1 MNWAFFRKNIW
12 LLTILA
18 FLMGLPTFAEA
29 RHHKKHKH
37 SHSSHKGHKNN
48 SCKNLQRIEQI
59 LKNLNSQAPI
69 SINQKKIDSAGGN
82 LILTQAGDYCVTENI
97 VGTLVIG
104 TDSICLDLCCHTLN
118 ANGAPN
124 AIVANGH
131 QALKVFNGRIINST
145 DAGILV
151 TSYSAVELY
160 DLEMSNHTLDAIWQ
174 NNSTDLNV
182 HDVAFVNSNS
192 GERALL
198 FNTCNNISVNRCQAT
213 GFRSTIGAI
222 IQLDSCNTAS
232 IQDVDVTNNT
242 KSPVAPNGTLDTNAA
257 LVNLNDCTGVDLVHV
272 KVNNN
277 TINNTI
283 VGTRRFSAIA
293 FVSSNNCSMLRSET
307 CNNIDINGDVGNDI
321 TQGVALTRQVT
332 VALSDNVLIKEHQ
345 ANNNSCPTIIGN
357 FRIYNTRDSNNTVF
371 EECQANSNFVQEL
384 LVDPTGGPG
393 GFATSEYEGFK
404 LQFANSVPNGCALRN
419 CQANF
424 NVLAKGGAGRSKV
437 DVNWGFLNAIET
449 EGSCIIEGCQ
459 ACFNS
464 IGDSEN
470 ATFLGG
476 IVALFGASNVTISN
490 CSADNNTGGEVA
502 VGINFGGSEGLE
514 CANCTVTHCTGNANG
529 NFGLLIGTSYDTS
542 ASLTHEVKILDSVF
556 YKNGNTLSDSAGIAV
571 LKLTPNA
578 SNILIKGCEI
588 YDTFSEGGKAAGIN
602 VSNASNVVIEDT
614 NIFNTTATGFE
625 AHGILLN
632 TVADSKIIRTQL
644 HGNQDSGVELVGNNP
659 GLSIIESLAID
670 NNIGFNF
677 TSGSTAA
684 CSLVQD
690 SRALN
695 NAKAGF
701 KYGAA
706 LPLTVTFIGNE
717 AQCNGTTA
725 GDNYK
730 GLGGHIS
737 LQELKLSDGSLT
749 SINPAGAGTAAL
761 GARFTNI
768 RVVP

>member
-232 IQDVDVTNNT
+232 IQDVDVTNCT
-242 KSPVAPNGTLDTNAA
+242 KSLAAPNNLLDMSADF
-257 LVNLNDCTGVDLVHV
+257 VGVSDSSGIDFVHIT
-272 KVNNN
+272 VNNN
-277 TINNTI
+277 TINNAA
-283 VGTRRFSAIA
+283 VADVSANFNAIG
-293 FVSSNNCSMLRSET
+293 FVNSTSCSLDRCETSNNTDIGGGS
-307 CNNIDINGDVGNDI
+307 NVIDQFLSINLCDSF
-321 TQGVALTRQVT
+321 RVT
-332 VALSDNVLIKEHQ
+332 NHQ
-345 ANNNSCPTIIGN
+345 ANNNAVTEPIAPFVFVISAI
-357 FRIYNTRDSNNTVF
+357 DSTDVVF
-371 EECQANSNFVQEL
+371 DGCQANSNFVQQMIVLPPGNFTEL
-384 LVDPTGGPG
+384 KGI
-393 GFATSEYEGFK
+393 TSEFFTKQPDEI
-404 LQFANSVPNGCALRN
+404 VMRN

-424 NVLAKGGAGRSKV
+424 NSVGNGGSGRDIIINAGFVCGLNLEGAGV
-437 DVNWGFLNAIET
+437 IDN
-449 EGSCIIEGCQ
+449 CQ
-459 ACFNS
+459 ANNNTMGGDEFNTS
-464 IGDSEN
+464 S
-470 ATFLGG
+470 LGIQ
-476 IVALFGASNVTISN
+476 IVLFTKNNTISN
-490 CSADNNTGGEVA
+490 SSASNNTGGQIGRGA
-502 VGINFGGSEGLE
+502 V
-514 CANCTVTHCTGNANG
+514 
-529 NFGLLIGTSYDTS
+529 LLFIGTDNVSNQTIHNCEFNSNSGYGIEIGLFPDIGAPQAAANIVIT
-542 ASLTHEVKILDSVF
+542 DC
-556 YKNGNTLSDSAGIAV
+556 TLHSNSTAKHDAAGIV
-571 LKLTPNA
+571 VSPNISA
-578 SNILIKGCEI
+578 KNILIKGCQI
-588 YDTFSEGGKAAGIN
+588 YDTSSGILAAGIN
-602 VSNASNVVIEDT
+602 ASNASNIVIEDT
-614 NIFNTTATGFE
+614 NIFNTTSKNAKG
-625 AHGILLN
+625 HGILFDTL
-632 TVADSKIIRTQL
+632 ADSKIIRTQL
-644 HGNQDSGVELVGNNP
+644 HGNQDSGVELVGNNSA
-659 GLSIIESLAID
+659 LSIIESLAID

-677 TSGSTAA
+677 ASGSTSS

-695 NAKAGF
+695 NANAGF

-717 AQCNGTTA
+717 AQCNGTTDA
-725 GDNYK
+725 DNYA
-730 GLGGHIS
+730 GLGGHIN
-737 LQELKLSDGSLT
+737 LQELKLSNGSLT
-749 SINPAGAGTAAL
+749 SINPAGAGAAAL
-761 GARFTNI
+761 GARFTNL